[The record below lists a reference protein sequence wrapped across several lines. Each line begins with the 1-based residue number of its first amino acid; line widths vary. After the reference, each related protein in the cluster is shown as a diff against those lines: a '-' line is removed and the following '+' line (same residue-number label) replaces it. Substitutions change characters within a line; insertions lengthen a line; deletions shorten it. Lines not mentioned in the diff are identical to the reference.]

1 MLNPF
6 VKSVLGLSVL
16 AQFALAN
23 NPAEVE
29 FFENKIRPVLAEHCY
44 ECHNSVNKA
53 KGDLALDYKFG
64 LLDGGET
71 GPAITPG
78 KPKESLLIKVLRHEI
93 QDLKMPKGGPKL
105 MPNVL
110 SDFEKW
116 IGNGAFD
123 PRLEPPTEDQLAQ
136 ETAWEKIRERRKQWW
151 SFLPVELQKLPP
163 VVEKNWSAHPVDKF
177 LKAKKRWHHCN

>member
-1 MLNPF
+1 MLNLLLKTF
-6 VKSVLGLSVL
+6 IGLSLL
-16 AQFALAN
+16 AHCVLAN
-23 NPAEVE
+23 NTSDLE

-53 KGDLALDYKFG
+53 KGDLVLDYKDG

-71 GPAITPG
+71 GPGLLPG
-78 KPKESLLIKVLRHEI
+78 NPNYSLLMQVLKHEI

-110 SDFEKW
+110 ADFEKW
-116 IGNGAFD
+116 ISKGAFD
-123 PRLEPPTEDQLAQ
+123 PRLEPPTQKQFEE

-151 SFLPVELQKLPP
+151 SFQPVCSP
-163 VVEKNWSAHPVDKF
+163 SASHS
-177 LKAKKRWHHCN
+177 A